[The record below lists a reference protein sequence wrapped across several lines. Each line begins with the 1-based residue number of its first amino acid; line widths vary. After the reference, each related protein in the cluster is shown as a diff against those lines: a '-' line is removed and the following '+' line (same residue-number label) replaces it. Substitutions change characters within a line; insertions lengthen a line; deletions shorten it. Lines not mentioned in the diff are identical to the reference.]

1 MKKLFASVM
10 AAVMMFSFAA
20 CSSGSENQ
28 NSDVESNPESNVES
42 SADAST
48 FLIGGI
54 GPLTGGAASY
64 GNSVKQGAEIAIAE
78 INEAGGVKV
87 GDQTHTLALDFQDD
101 ESSEDKAITAYNSL
115 MDKGMKAMI
124 GTVTSAPCIAV
135 KELSKQDNILQ
146 ITPSGSAIEC
156 ITDAPNVFR
165 LCFTDPLQG
174 ITMADYVKEAGFTK
188 AAVIFNN
195 SDDYSTGMKNAFVEQ
210 VKVNGGE
217 VVTEEAF
224 NEGDVDFSTQLTKIK
239 GTDAE
244 IIFCPVYYEAA
255 AYITQQAKELGME
268 LPFIGGDGWDGILAQ
283 VTDPATVEGAVF
295 LSPFL
300 ATDEAEEVASF
311 VSKYEQK
318 YSATP
323 DQFAADGYDTVYV
336 IKAAMEK
343 ANSMESD
350 AMIAAMTEIT
360 VDGITGSM
368 SFTEEGEPD
377 KSAKFVVIKD
387 GQYTAME

>member
-1 MKKLFASVM
+1 MKKFLAGAM
-10 AAVMMFSFAA
+10 ALVMMFSFAA
-20 CSSGSENQ
+20 CSSGG
-28 NSDVESNPESNVES
+28 DVEQPSDSESNTEG
-42 SADAST
+42 SAEGSDT

-87 GDQTHTLALDFQDD
+87 GDASYTLALDFQDD

-115 MDKGMKAMI
+115 MDKGMQAMI

-135 KELSKQDNILQ
+135 KELTKQDNILQ

-174 ITMADYVKEAGFTK
+174 TTMADFVKDQGFTK

-210 VKVNGGE
+210 VKANGGE

-239 GTDAE
+239 STDAE

-255 AYITQQAKELGME
+255 AYITQQAKELGMN

-283 VTDPATVEGAVF
+283 VTDPATIEGAVF

-300 ATDEAEEVASF
+300 ATDEAEEVAGF
-311 VSKYEQK
+311 VAKYQEK

-343 ANSMESD
+343 AGSIESED
-350 AMIAAMTEIT
+350 MIAAMTEIT

-368 SFTEEGEPD
+368 SFSEDGEPD